1 MQGDG
6 LNLSSPKCVL
16 CEVISFREYSLVKEE
31 NEQLYSEENWQTPHS
46 GPGIRQGQKELAE
59 RSEQSPSCVFM
70 SL

>member
-31 NEQLYSEENWQTPHS
+31 NEQLYSEENWQTPDDQI
-46 GPGIRQGQKELAE
+46 IRINNNSDE
-59 RSEQSPSCVFM
+59 SCG
-70 SL
+70 